1 MPEET
6 PDSDAAEPEP
16 TPLLQPADG
25 VPELTATDGAVL
37 SAAELLASGH
47 GPFAVDAERASGFR
61 YSNRAYLIQ
70 IRRAGAGTVLL
81 DPVGGSGDRVEALRS
96 IADVLS
102 TDLWILHAADQ
113 DLPCLAE
120 VGMRPPAL
128 YDTELAGRLAGYDR
142 VNLAAMVGRLLGLG
156 LAKGH
161 GAADWS
167 KRPLPP
173 AWLNYAA
180 LDVEVLLDLQT
191 AVARVLADQGK
202 TEWAAQEFEY
212 LRTAGPAPPRR
223 DRWRRTSGI
232 HKVRDPRALAAV
244 REMWTVR
251 DEIARRRDIAPGR
264 ILPDSSIIAAAIAD
278 PKTVDDLNA
287 LPIFGGPRQRRSA
300 DTWLAALTRARDN
313 PEPPSSPEPPNGPPP
328 VSRWHRRKPEASARL
343 KAAREGLADLSE
355 RVGVPTENLVS
366 PELVRRLCWD
376 WQGGDDSD
384 ERSREEQMA
393 VAGDIDAFLRDGGA
407 RPWQLELAV
416 PALAKAL
423 TPPPRPSG

>member
-1 MPEET
+1 
-6 PDSDAAEPEP
+6 
-16 TPLLQPADG
+16 
-25 VPELTATDGAVL
+25 
-37 SAAELLASGH
+37 
-47 GPFAVDAERASGFR
+47 
-61 YSNRAYLIQ
+61 
-70 IRRAGAGTVLL
+70 
-81 DPVGGSGDRVEALRS
+81 
-96 IADVLS
+96 
-102 TDLWILHAADQ
+102 
-113 DLPCLAE
+113 
-120 VGMRPPAL
+120 
-128 YDTELAGRLAGYDR
+128 

-328 VSRWHRRKPEASARL
+328 VSRWHRRKPDAAARL
-343 KAAREGLADLSE
+343 KAARDGLADLSE

-416 PALAKAL
+416 PALAEAL
-423 TPPPRPSG
+423 TRAAST